1 MFQTTLPMF
10 FFSHLCERLPKRTA
24 SKEITTKKGFF
35 PPWNFIHFRLA
46 AVEKLKS
53 EKSDVRLPWGF
64 QPDHGENLGGFS
76 TVRPRHSMGMWLGW
90 LHTSWS
96 WTHSGRWVQFFLR
109 YFSRFEIDPFHL
121 LQVNGFGLRRNSF
134 LKPKNCHGIC
144 TAFFSGFPLMKSA
157 EVGRCREQRRW
168 LSDIFPVIEM
178 ELGFIHYPLF
188 R

>member
-10 FFSHLCERLPKRTA
+10 FFTSMWTFTQKDSIQRNYHQERLLSSLKLHPLQTRSGWEA
-24 SKEITTKKGFF
+24 EEWEVWCAPAMGFSTGS
-35 PPWNFIHFRLA
+35 WR
-46 AVEKLKS
+46 KS
-53 EKSDVRLPWGF
+53 
-64 QPDHGENLGGFS
+64 GGFS